1 MKVAEKIK
9 EKKEKVKPNNT
20 PKISSSNFEL
30 ILAIV
35 NRGFSEQVITIAT
48 EKGATGG
55 TVLTG
60 RGTYKHAKTIL
71 GMKIEPEKELL
82 MIVVDRTICAD
93 IIKAIYENVG
103 LHTPGSGIC
112 FALPISSAV
121 GLRSSKLAD
130 NSEVKI

>member
-1 MKVAEKIK
+1 MKTEKIK
-9 EKKEKVKPNNT
+9 ETKTKVKLKDKIKAT
-20 PKISSSNFEL
+20 PDKPVEMEL

-35 NRGFSEQVITIAT
+35 NRGFSEQVMTIAT

-60 RGTYKHAKTIL
+60 RGTYKTAHMIL
-71 GMKIEPEKELL
+71 GMKIEPEKEIL
-82 MIVVDRTICAD
+82 MIVVNKAICAD

-121 GLRSSKLAD
+121 GLKS
-130 NSEVKI
+130 